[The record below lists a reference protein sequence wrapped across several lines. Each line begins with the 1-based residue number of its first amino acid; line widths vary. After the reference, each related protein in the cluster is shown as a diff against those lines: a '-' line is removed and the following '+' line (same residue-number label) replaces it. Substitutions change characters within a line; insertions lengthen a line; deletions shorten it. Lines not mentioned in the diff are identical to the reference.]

1 MKLKLS
7 KKTKR
12 LLDKADKLRA
22 DTQKLLKD
30 IDSIT
35 AALRLPNMGMEYGED
50 NKWVY

>member
-35 AALRLPNMGMEYGED
+35 AALRIPDMGVEYE
-50 NKWVY
+50 KTQKSR